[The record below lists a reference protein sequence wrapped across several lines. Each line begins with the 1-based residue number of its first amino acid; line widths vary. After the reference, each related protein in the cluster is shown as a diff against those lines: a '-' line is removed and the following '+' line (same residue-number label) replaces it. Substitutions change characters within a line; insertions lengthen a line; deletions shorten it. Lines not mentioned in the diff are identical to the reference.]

1 MRAILLSAMLALSP
15 LSATASSDAIGIA
28 LAAIGAQDFEL
39 AAQARSQI
47 EDDIG
52 RDVVTWAQLRAR
64 QGSFAEY
71 VDFLERNPDWPGL
84 PFLRARGERNIPEGA
99 EPATVIAYFAP
110 QPPETGT
117 GSLRLAEA
125 LRARGDADAA
135 HAEIIRAWTTMT
147 LTTSQFETMLA
158 EYGPVLADHHIARLD
173 NLLWQGE
180 QDRARQMENFVP
192 ENWRALAEARV
203 ALRERRPG
211 VDTLI
216 EAVPDALQSD
226 PGLAYERFLWR
237 VRSGFWDTAS
247 DLMLATSTSAEAL
260 GRPSVWGSRRAS
272 LARDVLREGEFA
284 RAYAL
289 ASSHFIDPDDDYLN
303 YSDLEW
309 ISGYA
314 ALRMGNADQAITH
327 FTNFR
332 NVVFSPISVGRA
344 GYWLGRAH
352 EAAGNADEAAEAYA
366 LGAQFQSSFYGQ
378 LAAERGGL
386 PTDPHFLGNEMF
398 GDWRTASF
406 MGSSVLRAALV
417 LYEAGQTGLAE
428 RFMTHLTESL
438 SRQEAGQLADL
449 AFDLGDPH
457 IALMIAKRAAQQGY
471 EIMRAYY
478 PVTDLAQAQLPSPA
492 SLNLSIARRES
503 EFDPDV
509 ISSAGAVGLM
519 QVMPGTGR
527 GQAGRLGIEFSEA
540 RLLSDPAY
548 NAVLG
553 SGYLAYLAE
562 EFGSNPV
569 LLAAAYNAGPSRART
584 WIERFGDPRSE
595 SVDVIDWIEAIPF
608 TETRNY
614 IMRVT
619 ESLAIYDAQ
628 LTGELAPPALT
639 ERLKMR

>member
-1 MRAILLSAMLALSP
+1 MRAIFLSALLALSP
-15 LSATASSDAIGIA
+15 LSANANSDAIGIA

-47 EDDIG
+47 EDDVG

-84 PFLRARGERNIPEGA
+84 PLLRARGERNIPEGA
-99 EPATVIAYFAP
+99 DPATVIAYFAP

-125 LRARGDADAA
+125 LRARGDIEAA
-135 HAEIIRAWTTMT
+135 HAEIVRAWTTMT
-147 LTTSQFETMLA
+147 LTSSQFETMLA
-158 EYGPVLADHHIARLD
+158 EYGPVLADHHVARLD
-173 NLLWQGE
+173 NLLWLGE

-192 ENWRALAEARV
+192 EEWRALSEARV

-237 VRSGFWDTAS
+237 VRSGFWDTAA

-260 GRPSVWGSRRAS
+260 GRPAAWGSRRAS

-289 ASSHFIDPDDDYLN
+289 ASGHFIDPDEDYLD
-303 YSDLEW
+303 YADLEW
-309 ISGYA
+309 IAGYA

-327 FTNFR
+327 FTSFR
-332 NVVFSPISVGRA
+332 SVVFSPISVGRA

-352 EAAGNADEAAEAYA
+352 EAAGNADQAAEAYA

-386 PTDPHFLGNEMF
+386 PTDPHFLGDEVF

-417 LYEAGQTGLAE
+417 LYEAGQTELAE

-449 AFDLGDPH
+449 AFDLGNPH

-478 PVTDLAQAQLPSPA
+478 PVTDLAEAELAAPA
-492 SLNLSIARRES
+492 TLNLSIARRES
-503 EFDPDV
+503 EFDPNV

-527 GQAGRLGIEFSEA
+527 GQASRLGIEFSEA

-553 SGYLAYLAE
+553 SGYLAYLTE

-569 LLAAAYNAGPSRART
+569 LLAAAYNAGPSRARA

-595 SVDVIDWIEAIPF
+595 RVDVIDWIEAIPF

-628 LTGELAPPALT
+628 LTGELAPPALS